1 MVRKHASR
9 RGQIGIATMHR
20 RTLLLL
26 AALGLAA
33 AAANAQLQRNFP
45 TDSLRG
51 TLGIAHPPEAVLN
64 GAPVRLAPGVRIRG
78 QNNLVA
84 TSGAF
89 AGQSFVVNYTIDM
102 QGQIKDVWVL
112 TDDEL
117 AKPWP
122 KTREEAASWRFD
134 AATRSWIRP

>member
-1 MVRKHASR
+1 ML
-9 RGQIGIATMHR
+9 R
-20 RTLLLL
+20 RTVLLL
-26 AALGLAA
+26 ATLGLAA
-33 AAANAQLQRNFP
+33 GAATAQQQRNFP
-45 TDSLRG
+45 VNSFRG
-51 TLGIAHPPEAVLN
+51 TLAVAHPPQAMLN
-64 GAPVRLAPGVRIRG
+64 GEPARLAPGVRIRG
-78 QNNLVA
+78 QNNLLA
-84 TSGAF
+84 TTGAF

>member
-1 MVRKHASR
+1 
-9 RGQIGIATMHR
+9 MHR

-26 AALGLAA
+26 ATFGLAA
-33 AAANAQLQRNFP
+33 ATAHAQVKRNFP

-51 TLGIAHPPEAVLN
+51 RLGVINPPEAVLN
-64 GAPVRLAPGVRIRG
+64 GAPARLAPGARIRG
-78 QNNLVA
+78 QNNMLA
-84 TSGAF
+84 TTGAF

-112 TDDEL
+112 TNDEI

-122 KTREEAASWRFD
+122 TTREEAASWRFD
-134 AATRSWIRP
+134 AGTQTWARP